1 MALALIDP
9 FAQPY
14 KDGSIQINTALEA
27 ANHIALNGTDN
38 GLENHIYDALDAS
51 KVYEA
56 WKKAMPSKRPTAI
69 KTYQSDYDNRNDAAV
84 DSEILTYGDTLDS
97 GQILFHGGLWTGGM
111 GSIQLSRPLSTT
123 FSPNVAFVEV
133 LREWKAYDAGR
144 LDLIVLTTKTA
155 TTKAF
160 VFNLRGNFSHERE
173 VLLPAATTLTFVRET
188 CLRQLNVSKPG
199 FSDKKIPVYVVEVD
213 VS

>member
-1 MALALIDP
+1 L
-9 FAQPY
+9 
-14 KDGSIQINTALEA
+14 IQINTALEA
-27 ANHIALNGTDN
+27 ANHIAVNWPDDGV
-38 GLENHIYDALDAS
+38 ENHINNVLDAS
-51 KVYEA
+51 KVYKA
-56 WKKAMPSKRPTAI
+56 WLKAMPSKRPTAI

-97 GQILFHGGLWTGGM
+97 GQILFHGGLWSGGM
-111 GSIQLSRPLSTT
+111 GSIQLARPLSTT
-123 FSPNVAFVEV
+123 FNPNVAFVEA
-133 LREWKAYDAGR
+133 LHEWKVYDAGR

-173 VLLPAATTLTFVRET
+173 VLLPAATTVTFIRET
-188 CLRQLNVSKPG
+188 CLRQDLNVSKPR
-199 FSDKKIPVYVVEVD
+199 FPDKTIPVYVVEVD